1 MTFNET
7 IISQLQFA
15 QWAALRNLE
24 GVTHEESVVRP
35 SGGANDG
42 NWVLGH
48 VIAVRNRLIAAV
60 GETPLWDEA
69 RIASYVAESTDDTSG
84 RLPLDELR
92 QAFEITHQRLTAG
105 IARLDE
111 QALAQKAPF
120 SPGNNPDETL
130 QSLLTKIV
138 VHESY
143 HIGQIGIL
151 RHAMGKAGAIR
162 VGPRPA
168 AAAAA
173 S

>member
-35 SGGANDG
+35 SGGANDS

-48 VIAVRNRLIAAV
+48 VIAVRNRLLPAV
-60 GETPLWDEA
+60 GETPVWDDA
-69 RIASYVAESTDDTSG
+69 RSMAYIGASTDDTSG
-84 RLPLDELR
+84 RLPLDDLR
-92 QAFEITHQRLTAG
+92 DALETTHQRLTAG
-105 IARLDE
+105 IARLDDA
-111 QALAQKAPF
+111 ALSQKAPF
-120 SPGNNPDETL
+120 SPGKANPDETM
-130 QSLLTKIV
+130 QSLLAKIV

-151 RHAMGKAGAIR
+151 RHAMGKEGAIR
-162 VGPRPA
+162 IPARPTA
-168 AAAAA
+168 
-173 S
+173 